1 MQAID
6 ILKKYWG
13 YTSFKPKQ
21 EEIINSLVEKK
32 DTLALLPT
40 AGGKSLCFQIPSLMS
55 EGICLVISPLISLMI
70 DQTKFLKS
78 KGINSIAISSQMNF
92 NEIDTALTNCI
103 YGNIKFLYISPEKL
117 RNKQIIDKIDKM
129 KINLIAIDE
138 AHCISEWGHNFRPS
152 YRLINEIR
160 KIKLDTPI
168 LALTAT
174 ANQNVIND
182 IQTNLNFKEDNLI
195 KSTFFRNNLSYV
207 TIDCKNKNQTL
218 LNLCKKIKSSIII
231 YVRSRRES
239 NDISSF
245 LNKNSISSASYHAG
259 IDNEQR
265 NRIQKSW
272 TENNIR
278 VIVATN
284 SFGMGI
290 NKLDVRLI
298 VHYNIP
304 NSIESYFQESGRAG
318 RDSKTAYSFILYN
331 KQDILIAYKD
341 LNDRFPSKVDLQN
354 TYQKICDYLQI
365 AVNTLP
371 DEEFNFSIKDF
382 CSKYKLDIK
391 KTYNS
396 IKFLENEELI
406 TLSNVSNKSSKV
418 KILLSNTDLYK
429 FQIANVFYDRII
441 KILLRKYPNIF
452 KNYVNINED
461 EIDNLI
467 KSTNQNARE
476 IFSRLDKKGVISYQ
490 QNLSDNT
497 LRFIQLRKDAEDL
510 EFTQSNIEKEKN
522 KAKNKIEQV
531 INYIK
536 EKKKCKHQI
545 LLDYFDEKLEEKCNI
560 CDNCVRKN
568 KDKMKVDSF
577 KKYSQKIIKI
587 LEKKE
592 SSLAEIDQQIN
603 LENKEILKNII
614 NYLFDNDFIN
624 KFGDKYILN
633 NNKKFNY

>member
-1 MQAID
+1 
-6 ILKKYWG
+6 
-13 YTSFKPKQ
+13 
-21 EEIINSLVEKK
+21 
-32 DTLALLPT
+32 
-40 AGGKSLCFQIPSLMS
+40 
-55 EGICLVISPLISLMI
+55 
-70 DQTKFLKS
+70 
-78 KGINSIAISSQMNF
+78 MNV
-92 NEIDTALTNCI
+92 
-103 YGNIKFLYISPEKL
+103 
-117 RNKQIIDKIDKM
+117 
-129 KINLIAIDE
+129 NLIAIDE

-231 YVRSRRES
+231 YVRSKES
-239 NDISSF
+239 NDISNF

-298 VHYNIP
+298 IHYNIP
-304 NSIESYFQESGRAG
+304 NSIESYIQESGRAG
-318 RDSKTAYSFILYN
+318 RDNKTAYSFILYD
-331 KQDILIAYKD
+331 KQDVIIAYKD

-406 TLSNVSNKSSKV
+406 CLSNVSNKSSKS
-418 KILLSNTDLYK
+418 K
-429 FQIANVFYDRII
+429 
-441 KILLRKYPNIF
+441 NIT
-452 KNYVNINED
+452 KQY
-461 EIDNLI
+461 
-467 KSTNQNARE
+467 
-476 IFSRLDKKGVISYQ
+476 
-490 QNLSDNT
+490 
-497 LRFIQLRKDAEDL
+497 RFI
-510 EFTQSNIEKEKN
+510 
-522 KAKNKIEQV
+522 
-531 INYIK
+531 
-536 EKKKCKHQI
+536 
-545 LLDYFDEKLEEKCNI
+545 
-560 CDNCVRKN
+560 
-568 KDKMKVDSF
+568 
-577 KKYSQKIIKI
+577 
-587 LEKKE
+587 
-592 SSLAEIDQQIN
+592 
-603 LENKEILKNII
+603 
-614 NYLFDNDFIN
+614 
-624 KFGDKYILN
+624 
-633 NNKKFNY
+633 